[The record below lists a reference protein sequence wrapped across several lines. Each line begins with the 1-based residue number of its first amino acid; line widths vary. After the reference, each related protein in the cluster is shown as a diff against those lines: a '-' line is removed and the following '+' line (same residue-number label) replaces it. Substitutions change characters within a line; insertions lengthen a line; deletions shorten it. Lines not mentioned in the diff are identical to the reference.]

1 MSSFFTYTKKQSIEI
16 LAVGCFDAFHLGHK
30 ELLKHLKVQNSALL
44 VIDKVQKDR
53 LVPKEKMSELCEF
66 DLIYVDFE
74 DIKEWSAGEFL
85 ARLKAEFPHLQTLV
99 VGEDFRFGKAR
110 SAGANDIEKLSD
122 FKAIIIADFEFKGIS
137 VHSKIIKDFLL
148 NGECE
153 RANALLGRDYAVEGE
168 LIHGQ
173 GIGAKELVPT
183 LNLDTKNYFLP
194 KNGVWATLCEIRQ
207 QIFKSVSFIGL
218 RSTDGKFS
226 VESHILDKN
235 FANLHLGENEKI
247 TLIFK
252 AFLRENQKFEG
263 LAPLKAQIVKD
274 CQNALN
280 TLAHLKER

>member
-30 ELLKHLKVQNSALL
+30 ELLKHLKPQNSALL
-44 VIDKVQKDR
+44 IIDKFQKNR

-66 DLIYVDFE
+66 DLIFVDFE
-74 DIKEWSAGEFL
+74 EIKEWSAGEFL
-85 ARLKAEFPHLQTLV
+85 ARLKADFTQLKTLV

-110 SAGANDIEKLSD
+110 SAGAEDIEKLSTLQ
-122 FKAIIIADFEFKGIS
+122 AIIVKDYEFMGVS
-137 VHSKIIKDFLL
+137 VHSKIIKDLL
-148 NGECE
+148 LRGECE
-153 RANALLGRDYAVEGE
+153 RANALLGRDYAVDGE

-194 KNGVWATLCEIRQ
+194 KNGVWASLCEIKQ
-207 QIFKSVSFIGL
+207 QIFKSISFIGI
-218 RSTDGKFS
+218 RSTDDKFS
-226 VESHILDKN
+226 VESHILDEN
-235 FANLHLGENEKI
+235 FANLRLKENEKI

-263 LAPLKAQIVKD
+263 LAPLKAQIAKD

-280 TLAHLKER
+280 ALAQKER